1 MYENGC
7 VKRCTDDE
15 LAGVSNRG
23 RSKISLTEIVD
34 EDMRCMHLNKEDC
47 IKWRRVT
54 NLVYL
59 RWVQLL
65 TYTVSH

>member
-15 LAGVSNRG
+15 LAGVSNGG
-23 RSKISLTEIVD
+23 RSKITLTEIVD
-34 EDMRCMHLNKEDC
+34 ENTRRMHLNKEDC